1 MTTEG
6 IKRGLLSNIS
16 KVGKFQGAMP
26 TSTQG
31 QMKFYLGF
39 LLGEPAKIVSSI
51 FYSVTSSIQ
60 TNQKCKE
67 VRDRSAEDEKVKNE
81 VIISFESAD

>member
-1 MTTEG
+1 MVESRGGVVIDDEGVDAHIDPMTDE
-6 IKRGLLSNIS
+6 ILLWLHFR
-16 KVGKFQGAMP
+16 KTGK
-26 TSTQG
+26 
-31 QMKFYLGF
+31 
-39 LLGEPAKIVSSI
+39 KIVSSI

>member
-1 MTTEG
+1 MVESRGGVVIDDEG
-6 IKRGLLSNIS
+6 VDDHFDPRTDEILLWLHFR
-16 KVGKFQGAMP
+16 KTGKNSQQKFFNPVMP
-26 TSTQG
+26 
-31 QMKFYLGF
+31 
-39 LLGEPAKIVSSI
+39 
-51 FYSVTSSIQ
+51 SIQ

>member
-1 MTTEG
+1 MVESRGGVVIDDEG
-6 IKRGLLSNIS
+6 VDAHIDPRTDEIS
-16 KVGKFQGAMP
+16 LWLHFRKTGK
-26 TSTQG
+26 
-31 QMKFYLGF
+31 
-39 LLGEPAKIVSSI
+39 KIVSSI

-67 VRDRSAEDEKVKNE
+67 VCDRSAKDEKVKNE

>member
-1 MTTEG
+1 
-6 IKRGLLSNIS
+6 
-16 KVGKFQGAMP
+16 MP
-26 TSTQG
+26 TSTQV

-39 LLGEPAKIVSSI
+39 LLGEPAKSQQK
-51 FYSVTSSIQ
+51 FFNPVTSSIQ

-67 VRDRSAEDEKVKNE
+67 VRDRSAEDKKVENE